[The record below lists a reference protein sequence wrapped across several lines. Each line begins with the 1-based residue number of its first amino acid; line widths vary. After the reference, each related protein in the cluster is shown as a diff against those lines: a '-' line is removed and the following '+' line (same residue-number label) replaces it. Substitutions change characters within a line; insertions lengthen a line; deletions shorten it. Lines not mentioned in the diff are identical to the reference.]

1 MRKENADRFA
11 RDSAA
16 NNNADLVAAHDFT
29 TRMPLFD
36 KRRSEECDFGQGQS
50 RQAILVHG
58 TEEPLNFPVP
68 PTCTQ
73 QFREE

>member
-1 MRKENADRFA
+1 
-11 RDSAA
+11 
-16 NNNADLVAAHDFT
+16 
-29 TRMPLFD
+29 MPLFD